1 MSQRPFK
8 ILGIE
13 HVGVAVE
20 SMEDISSIFSD
31 VLGLEFSGSEEVAEQ
46 QVITDI
52 YQVDN
57 SKLEFLK
64 ATSKD
69 SPIAR
74 FIDKKGTGMHHIAF
88 LVDHLQPALQCH
100 QAHSGWW
107 EYRVRP
113 APKPRTGDP
122 VRVRLGKWHPRRS
135 TRPTLPNLLPN
146 LRPHHPAPHGNRPG
160 TGPGGKIGR

>member
-8 ILGIE
+8 ILSIE
-13 HVGVAVE
+13 HVGVAIE
-20 SMEDISSIFSD
+20 NMDGISSIFSD
-31 VLGLEFSGSEEVAEQ
+31 ILGLKFSGSNEVTDQ

-74 FIDKKGTGMHHIAF
+74 FIDKKGSGMHHIAL
-88 LVDHLQPALQCH
+88 LVDHLQPALDYLKKQ
-100 QAHSGWW
+100 GIRLID
-107 EYRVRP
+107 E
-113 APKPRTGDP
+113 KPRTGAEG
-122 VRVRLGKWHPRRS
+122 LSIAFLHPKS
-135 TRPTLPNLLPN
+135 T
-146 LRPHHPAPHGNRPG
+146 
-160 TGPGGKIGR
+160 GGMLVELCEKK

>member
-20 SMEDISSIFSD
+20 RMEDISSIFSD

-52 YQVDN
+52 YQVDK
-57 SKLEFLK
+57 SKLEFLE

-88 LVDHLQPALQCH
+88 LVDHLQPALDYLKNQGVH
-100 QAHSGWW
+100 LID
-107 EYRVRP
+107 E
-113 APKPRTGDP
+113 KPRIGAEG
-122 VRVRLGKWHPRRS
+122 LSIAFLHPKS
-135 TRPTLPNLLPN
+135 TNGILVELCEKN
-146 LRPHHPAPHGNRPG
+146 
-160 TGPGGKIGR
+160 

>member
-31 VLGLEFSGSEEVAEQ
+31 VLGLEISGSEEVIDQ

-57 SKLEFLK
+57 GKLEFLK

-74 FIDKKGTGMHHIAF
+74 FIDKRGNGIHHIAL
-88 LVDHLQPALQCH
+88 LVDHLQPALDYLQD
-100 QAHSGWW
+100 QGIQLID
-107 EYRVRP
+107 E
-113 APKPRTGDP
+113 KPRIGAEGLSIAFLHPKFTGGIL
-122 VRVRLGKWHPRRS
+122 VELCEK
-135 TRPTLPNLLPN
+135 
-146 LRPHHPAPHGNRPG
+146 
-160 TGPGGKIGR
+160 K

>member
-31 VLGLEFSGSEEVAEQ
+31 VLGLEFSGSEEVKDQ

-74 FIDKKGTGMHHIAF
+74 FINKKGSGMHHIAF
-88 LVDHLQPALQCH
+88 LVDHLQPALDYLKDQGVH
-100 QAHSGWW
+100 LIDD
-107 EYRVRP
+107 
-113 APKPRTGDP
+113 KPRIGAEG
-122 VRVRLGKWHPRRS
+122 LSIAFLHPNS
-135 TRPTLPNLLPN
+135 TSGILVELCE
-146 LRPHHPAPHGNRPG
+146 
-160 TGPGGKIGR
+160 KK